1 MTSTATLQPAEVE
14 SALGDAADAH
24 NPFSFDAV
32 IGADEAAVPL
42 PGASEL
48 LKAINWSAE
57 LVPRIHGG
65 RLSTT
70 DRLVQLLRPLFRRDA
85 TVGLGAGIAPLL
97 SSSLVWSS
105 GDPSQQEPLAKTML
119 VNRLPLASYGEP
131 DSQLAGS
138 ELVAR
143 RYGDE
148 LALEGSRP
156 AVSGLTGWDAP
167 VAVVARTGSA
177 LGSTKYSVLLLP
189 HGQTPPAPRQH
200 TGVRG
205 LRFGDLD
212 LGEQRQDA
220 QLVGGFNG
228 GIELART
235 ALAVTRTT
243 LAGATVGLLDTQLRA
258 AVESAQRRQRLPYVR
273 SALAGAFV
281 DLLVLDC
288 LATVAGR
295 ALHLMPGRPAS
306 YLDAVDRLA
315 VVLARDVIAALD
327 GVLGIEAHRRD
338 GRYAIFQKHRRD
350 LQAAPLVATGGARRR
365 SALIPELP
373 GGASERDSP
382 DPATLFGLGEPLPDL
397 DFAHLARARASP
409 GDPLAAITAE
419 LLPGDLLASYGDQ
432 LATGVRQVQA
442 RSRTLPPRDRTPL
455 ATPDSFALAGRY
467 AVLVAAASCIGV
479 WRHNQRG
486 FVQDPAWLTAALH
499 RLVQRLGESTP
510 SLPADVENRVM
521 TELLARHRDRQAFDL
536 AACHLGSG

>member
-1 MTSTATLQPAEVE
+1 MTSTATLLPSEVE
-14 SALGDAADAH
+14 SALGDAAEAS

-48 LKAINWSAE
+48 LTAINWGAE

-70 DRLVQLLRPLFRRDA
+70 DRLVQLLRPMFRRDA

-97 SSSLVWSS
+97 SSSLVWAAGDS
-105 GDPSQQEPLAKTML
+105 GQQQRLAKAML
-119 VNRLPLASYGEP
+119 ANRLPLASYGEP

-143 RYGDE
+143 RYGEE

-189 HGQTPPAPRQH
+189 HGQKPQVSRQH

-212 LGEQRQDA
+212 LGAQRQDA
-220 QLVGGFNG
+220 QLVGGFNCG
-228 GIELART
+228 LELART

-258 AVESAQRRQRLPYVR
+258 ALDATQRRHRLPYVR

-306 YLDAVDRLA
+306 YLEAVDRLA
-315 VVLARDVIAALD
+315 VVLARDVTAALD
-327 GVLGIEAHRRD
+327 GVLGMEAHRRD
-338 GRYAIFQKHRRD
+338 AIFQKHRRD
-350 LQAAPLVATGGARRR
+350 LLAAPLVATGGARRR

-373 GGASERDSP
+373 GGETERDSP
-382 DPATLFGLGEPLPDL
+382 DPATLFGLSEPLPDL
-397 DFAHLARARASP
+397 DFAHLATARASP

-419 LLPGDLLASYGDQ
+419 SLPGDLLTSYGDQ
-432 LATGVRQVQA
+432 LAAGVRQVRA
-442 RSRTLPPRDRTPL
+442 RSRAQPPRDRTPL

-499 RLVQRLGESTP
+499 RLLQRLGESTL
-510 SLPADVENRVM
+510 SQPADVEDRVM
-521 TELLARHRDRQAFDL
+521 TELLDRHRARQTFDL
-536 AACHLGSG
+536 TAGRLGSG